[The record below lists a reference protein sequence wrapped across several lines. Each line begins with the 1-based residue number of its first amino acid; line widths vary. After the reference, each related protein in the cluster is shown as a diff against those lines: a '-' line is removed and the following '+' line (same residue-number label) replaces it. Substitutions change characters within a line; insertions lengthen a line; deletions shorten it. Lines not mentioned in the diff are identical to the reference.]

1 MCGVRLLSSSLG
13 AGSKGFICGN
23 WSIGY
28 KFGTDY
34 GAESNF
40 GTHKELIVLN
50 ILKYEYCVNKSRY
63 VSRDHLF

>member
-1 MCGVRLLSSSLG
+1 MLGLSDLSVAIDLL
-13 AGSKGFICGN
+13 AIK
-23 WSIGY
+23 